1 MKQIVERH
9 QERHFSAHNTFIH
22 IAGLELDSAKES
34 DVGQFNHLLISIT
47 FSALAIEA
55 FANAVGDRIIRKWS
69 DFNSMSPIAKIR
81 FLAEHLNVSYDEAQE
96 PWISLKIL
104 SKFRN
109 GIAHPKPEFV
119 EVKRVMSLEEYNSDF
134 SYPESKL
141 EKDVT
146 IKFAEES
153 LKAIRD
159 MQKII
164 CDQIPSDRT
173 IGLYCD
179 GWSGRAEIVPQKI
192 RNG

>member
-1 MKQIVERH
+1 MEQIVERH
-9 QERHFSAHNTFIH
+9 QERHFSAHNTLIH
-22 IAGLELDSAKES
+22 IAGLELDSAKQS

-69 DFNSMSPIAKIR
+69 DFNSMSPLAKIR
-81 FLAEHLNVSYDEAQE
+81 FLAEHLNISYDETQE

-109 GIAHPKPEFV
+109 CIAHSKPEFV
-119 EVKRVMSLEEYNSDF
+119 EVKRVMSLEEYKVDF

-146 IKFAEES
+146 IEFAERS
-153 LKAIRD
+153 LSAIRD
-159 MQKII
+159 MQNII
-164 CDQIPSDRT
+164 CDQISSDQT
-173 IGLYCD
+173 MGLYCD
-179 GWSGRAEIVPQKI
+179 GWSGRAKIVSKK
-192 RNG
+192 N